1 MAKSWSPEEL
11 AQRTFTITMVGVIAF
26 ILVVFIFIL

>member
-1 MAKSWSPEEL
+1 MAKAWSPEEL
-11 AQRTFTITMVGVIAF
+11 AQRTFAISMAGVIAF